1 MSFVFKLFTNNTL
14 LLLRVAG
21 PLLPSPPQAH
31 CYNDFKSLGKKKNKH
46 HHMGQTKQISDLWS
60 VYIWHLESLFSHQ

>member
-1 MSFVFKLFTNNTL
+1 MGFVFKLFTNNTL

-31 CYNDFKSLGKKKNKH
+31 CYNDFKSLGKKKKN
-46 HHMGQTKQISDLWS
+46 TI
-60 VYIWHLESLFSHQ
+60 IWARQNRSLTSGLFIFGT